1 MRDMR
6 NPENVLNSL
15 SKHSGNLNY
24 KFERLYRVLFN
35 EEMFYV
41 AYQNIYSKTGNMTAG
56 ADGKTIDG
64 MSIDRVEQ
72 LIGSL
77 KNETYQPNP
86 SKRTYIPKKNGKKR
100 PLGIPSFD
108 DKLVQ
113 EVVRMILEAIYEG
126 SFEHTSHGFRPKRSC
141 HTALID
147 IQKTFTAVK
156 WFIEGDIK
164 GFFDNINH
172 DVLINILRER
182 IADERF
188 LRLIR
193 KFLNAGY
200 VEDWV
205 FHRTYSGTPQGGIIS
220 PILANIYLD
229 KFDKYIKEYAA
240 KFRKGDRRSINP
252 EYWRLNNKKNWLKK
266 KLQKTSDEQMRKNY
280 LYEIAQ
286 LSKQMLSTPHK
297 DAMDADF
304 RRMQYVRYADDFL
317 ISVIGSKSECETIK
331 ADITQFMRE
340 QLKLELSDEKTLI
353 THAQDKAKFLGYEIF
368 IRKSD
373 AVKRNR
379 DGVLKRDF
387 NGAVVLTL
395 NSAVI
400 QKKLTEYNALEVRNI
415 DGKDIWWSK
424 PRRYMTP
431 MKPEDILAQYNAEI
445 RGLYNYYSLAANVSK
460 ECASFA
466 FIMKMSMFKTLGWK
480 LNTSA
485 RKVRQKYQKDKDFV
499 IPYNDAKGKQKYRVF
514 YNEGFKKRNAQF
526 DVDYD
531 KLPQTM
537 YVPYPSLVER
547 LKDGR
552 CELCGKDGKVVM
564 HHVRTLTKLKGNN
577 EWEKL
582 MLQRHRKTLVVC
594 EDCNSMIQNYGKE

>member
-1 MRDMR
+1 MEKSER
-6 NPENVLNSL
+6 VLKAL
-15 SKHSGNLNY
+15 SDHSQSSDY
-24 KFERLYRVLFN
+24 KYERLYRYLFS
-35 EEMFYV
+35 EEMFAV
-41 AYQNIYSKTGNMTAG
+41 AYQRIYAKQGNMTPG
-56 ADGKTIDG
+56 TDGKTIDE
-64 MSIDRVEQ
+64 MSLERIER
-72 LIGSL
+72 LIVSL
-77 KNETYQPNP
+77 KDESYQPHP
-86 SKRTYIPKKNGKKR
+86 ARRVYIPKKNGKKR
-100 PLGIPSFD
+100 PLGIPSFE

-113 EVVRMILEAIYEG
+113 EVVRLLLEAIYEG
-126 SFEHTSHGFRPKRSC
+126 HFEGTSHGFRPHRSC
-141 HTALID
+141 HTALGM
-147 IQKTFTAVK
+147 IQKSFVGAK

-164 GFFDNINH
+164 GFFDNIDHN
-172 DVLINILRER
+172 VLISILRER
-182 IADERF
+182 ISDERF

-193 KFLNAGY
+193 KFFNAGY
-200 VEDWV
+200 VEDWKYNK
-205 FHRTYSGTPQGGIIS
+205 TYSGTPQGGIIS

-252 EYWRLNNKKNWLKK
+252 EYWRLNNKKNRLKQ

-304 RRMQYVRYADDFL
+304 RRLQYVRYADDFL

>member
-1 MRDMR
+1 MEKSER
-6 NPENVLNSL
+6 VLKAL
-15 SKHSGNLNY
+15 SDHSQSSDY
-24 KFERLYRVLFN
+24 KYERLYRYLFS
-35 EEMFYV
+35 EEMFAV
-41 AYQNIYSKTGNMTAG
+41 AYQRIYAKQGNMTPG
-56 ADGKTIDG
+56 TDGKTIDE
-64 MSIDRVEQ
+64 MSLERIER
-72 LIGSL
+72 LIVSL
-77 KNETYQPNP
+77 KDESYQPHP
-86 SKRTYIPKKNGKKR
+86 ARRVYIPKKNGKKR
-100 PLGIPSFD
+100 PLGIPSFE

-113 EVVRMILEAIYEG
+113 EVVRLLLEAIYEG
-126 SFEHTSHGFRPKRSC
+126 HFEGTSHGFRPHRSC
-141 HTALID
+141 HTALGM
-147 IQKTFTAVK
+147 IQKSFAGAK

-164 GFFDNINH
+164 GFFDNIDHN
-172 DVLINILRER
+172 VLISILRER
-182 IADERF
+182 ISDERF

-193 KFLNAGY
+193 KFFNAGY
-200 VEDWV
+200 VEDWKYNK
-205 FHRTYSGTPQGGIIS
+205 TYSGTPQGGIIS

-252 EYWRLNNKKNWLKK
+252 EYWRLNNKKNRLKQ
-266 KLQKTSDEQMRKNY
+266 KLQKTSDEQMRKSY

-304 RRMQYVRYADDFL
+304 RRLQYVRYADDFL

-577 EWEKL
+577 EWEKQ

>member
-1 MRDMR
+1 MEKSER
-6 NPENVLNSL
+6 VLKAL
-15 SKHSGNLNY
+15 SDHSQSSDY
-24 KFERLYRVLFN
+24 KYERLYRYLFS
-35 EEMFYV
+35 EEMFAV
-41 AYQNIYSKTGNMTAG
+41 AYQRIYAKQGNMTPG
-56 ADGKTIDG
+56 TDGKTIDE
-64 MSIDRVEQ
+64 MSLERIER
-72 LIGSL
+72 LIVSL
-77 KNETYQPNP
+77 KDESYQPHP
-86 SKRTYIPKKNGKKR
+86 ARRVYIPKKNGKKR
-100 PLGIPSFD
+100 PLGIPSFE

-113 EVVRMILEAIYEG
+113 EVVRLLLEAIYEG
-126 SFEHTSHGFRPKRSC
+126 HFEGTSHGFRPHRSC
-141 HTALID
+141 HTALGM
-147 IQKTFTAVK
+147 IQKSFAGAK

-164 GFFDNINH
+164 GFFDNIDHN
-172 DVLINILRER
+172 VLISILRER
-182 IADERF
+182 ISDERF

-200 VEDWV
+200 VEDWKYNK
-205 FHRTYSGTPQGGIIS
+205 TYSGTPQGGIIS
-220 PILANIYLD
+220 PMLANIYLD

-252 EYWRLNNKKNWLKK
+252 EYWRLNNKKNRLKQ
-266 KLQKTSDEQMRKNY
+266 KLQKTSDEQMRKSY

-304 RRMQYVRYADDFL
+304 RRLQYVRYADDFL

-373 AVKRNR
+373 AVKRNK

-552 CELCGKDGKVVM
+552 CELCGKEGKVVM

-582 MLQRHRKTLVVC
+582 MLKRHRKTLVVC

>member
-1 MRDMR
+1 MEKSER
-6 NPENVLNSL
+6 VLKAL
-15 SKHSGNLNY
+15 SDHSQSSDY
-24 KFERLYRVLFN
+24 KYERLYRYLFS
-35 EEMFYV
+35 EELFAV
-41 AYQNIYSKTGNMTAG
+41 AYQRIYAKQGNMTPG
-56 ADGKTIDG
+56 TDGKTIDE
-64 MSIDRVEQ
+64 MSLERIER
-72 LIGSL
+72 LIVSL
-77 KNETYQPNP
+77 KDESYQPHP
-86 SKRTYIPKKNGKKR
+86 ARRVYIPKKNGKKR
-100 PLGIPSFD
+100 PLGIPSFE

-113 EVVRMILEAIYEG
+113 EVVRLLLEAIYEG
-126 SFEHTSHGFRPKRSC
+126 HFEGTSHGFRPHRSC
-141 HTALID
+141 HTALGM
-147 IQKTFTAVK
+147 IQKSFAGAK

-164 GFFDNINH
+164 GFFDNIDHN
-172 DVLINILRER
+172 VLISILRER
-182 IADERF
+182 ISDERF

-200 VEDWV
+200 VEDWKYNK
-205 FHRTYSGTPQGGIIS
+205 TYSGTPQGGIIS

-266 KLQKTSDEQMRKNY
+266 KLQKTSDEQMRRSY

-373 AVKRNR
+373 AVKRNK

-466 FIMKMSMFKTLGWK
+466 FIMKMSMLKTLGWK

-552 CELCGKDGKVVM
+552 CELCGKEGKVVM

-582 MLQRHRKTLVVC
+582 MLKRHRKTLVVC

>member
-1 MRDMR
+1 MEKSER
-6 NPENVLNSL
+6 VLKAL
-15 SKHSGNLNY
+15 SDHSQSSDY
-24 KFERLYRVLFN
+24 KYERLYRYLFS
-35 EEMFYV
+35 EEMFAV
-41 AYQNIYSKTGNMTAG
+41 AYQRIYAKQGNMTPG
-56 ADGKTIDG
+56 TDGKTIDE
-64 MSIDRVEQ
+64 MSLERIER
-72 LIGSL
+72 LIVSL
-77 KNETYQPNP
+77 KDESYQPHP
-86 SKRTYIPKKNGKKR
+86 ARRVYIPKKNGKKR
-100 PLGIPSFD
+100 PLGIPSFE

-113 EVVRMILEAIYEG
+113 EVVRLLLEAIYEG
-126 SFEHTSHGFRPKRSC
+126 HFEGTSHGFRPHRSC
-141 HTALID
+141 HTALGM
-147 IQKTFTAVK
+147 IQKSFAGAK

-164 GFFDNINH
+164 GFFDNIDHN
-172 DVLINILRER
+172 VLISILRER
-182 IADERF
+182 ISDERF

-200 VEDWV
+200 VEDWKYNK
-205 FHRTYSGTPQGGIIS
+205 TYSGTPQGGIIS
-220 PILANIYLD
+220 PMLANIYLD

-266 KLQKTSDEQMRKNY
+266 KLQKTSDEQIRKSY

-373 AVKRNR
+373 AVKRNK

-431 MKPEDILAQYNAEI
+431 MKPEDILAQYNAET

-537 YVPYPSLVER
+537 YVPYPSRVER

-552 CELCGKDGKVVM
+552 CELCGKEGKVVM

-582 MLQRHRKTLVVC
+582 MLKRHRKTLVVC

>member
-1 MRDMR
+1 MEKSER
-6 NPENVLNSL
+6 VLKAL
-15 SKHSGNLNY
+15 SDHSQSSDY
-24 KFERLYRVLFN
+24 KYERLYRYLFS
-35 EEMFYV
+35 EEMFAV
-41 AYQNIYSKTGNMTAG
+41 AYQRIYAKQGNRTPG
-56 ADGKTIDG
+56 TDGKTIDE
-64 MSIDRVEQ
+64 MSLERIER
-72 LIGSL
+72 LIVSL
-77 KNETYQPNP
+77 KDESYQPHP
-86 SKRTYIPKKNGKKR
+86 ARRVYIPKKNGKKR
-100 PLGIPSFD
+100 PLGIPSFE

-113 EVVRMILEAIYEG
+113 EVVRLLLEAIYEG
-126 SFEHTSHGFRPKRSC
+126 HFEGTSHGFRPHRSC
-141 HTALID
+141 HTALGM
-147 IQKTFTAVK
+147 IQKSFAGAK

-164 GFFDNINH
+164 GFFDNIDHN
-172 DVLINILRER
+172 VLISILRER
-182 IADERF
+182 ISDERF

-200 VEDWV
+200 VEDWKYNK
-205 FHRTYSGTPQGGIIS
+205 TYSGTPQGGIIS
-220 PILANIYLD
+220 PMLANIYLD

-266 KLQKTSDEQMRKNY
+266 KLQKTSDEQIRKSY

-373 AVKRNR
+373 AVKRNK

-431 MKPEDILAQYNAEI
+431 MKPEDILAQYNAET

-552 CELCGKDGKVVM
+552 CELCGKEGKVVM

-582 MLQRHRKTLVVC
+582 MLKRHRKTLVVC

>member
-1 MRDMR
+1 MEKSER
-6 NPENVLNSL
+6 VLKAL
-15 SKHSGNLNY
+15 SDHSQSSDY
-24 KFERLYRVLFN
+24 KYERLYRYLFS
-35 EEMFYV
+35 EEMFAV
-41 AYQNIYSKTGNMTAG
+41 AYQRIYAKQGNMTPG
-56 ADGKTIDG
+56 TDGKTIDE
-64 MSIDRVEQ
+64 MSLERIER
-72 LIGSL
+72 LIVSL
-77 KNETYQPNP
+77 KDESYQPHP
-86 SKRTYIPKKNGKKR
+86 ARRVYIPKKNGKKR
-100 PLGIPSFD
+100 PLGIPSFE

-113 EVVRMILEAIYEG
+113 EVVRLLLEAIYEG
-126 SFEHTSHGFRPKRSC
+126 HFEGTSHGFRPHRSC
-141 HTALID
+141 HTALGM
-147 IQKTFTAVK
+147 IQKSFAGAK

-164 GFFDNINH
+164 GFFDNIDHN
-172 DVLINILRER
+172 VLISILRER
-182 IADERF
+182 ISDERF

-200 VEDWV
+200 VEDWKYNK
-205 FHRTYSGTPQGGIIS
+205 TYSGTPQGGIIS
-220 PILANIYLD
+220 PMLANIYLD

-266 KLQKTSDEQMRKNY
+266 KLQKTSDEQIRKSY

-373 AVKRNR
+373 AVKRNK

-415 DGKDIWWSK
+415 DGKDIWRSK

-431 MKPEDILAQYNAEI
+431 MKPEDILAQYNAET

-552 CELCGKDGKVVM
+552 CELCGKEGKVVM

-582 MLQRHRKTLVVC
+582 MLKRHRKTLVVC

>member
-1 MRDMR
+1 MEKSER
-6 NPENVLNSL
+6 VLKAL
-15 SKHSGNLNY
+15 SDHSQSSDY
-24 KFERLYRVLFN
+24 KYERLYRYLFS
-35 EEMFYV
+35 EEMFAV
-41 AYQNIYSKTGNMTAG
+41 AYQRIYAKQGNMTPG
-56 ADGKTIDG
+56 TDGKTIDE
-64 MSIDRVEQ
+64 MSLERIER
-72 LIGSL
+72 LIVSL
-77 KNETYQPNP
+77 KDESYQPHP
-86 SKRTYIPKKNGKKR
+86 ARRVYIPKKNGKKR
-100 PLGIPSFD
+100 PLGIPSFE

-113 EVVRMILEAIYEG
+113 EVVRLLLEAIYEG
-126 SFEHTSHGFRPKRSC
+126 HFEGTSHGFRPHRSC
-141 HTALID
+141 HTALGM
-147 IQKTFTAVK
+147 IQKSFAGAK

-164 GFFDNINH
+164 GFFDNIDHN
-172 DVLINILRER
+172 VLINILRER
-182 IADERF
+182 ISDERF

-200 VEDWV
+200 VEDWKYNK
-205 FHRTYSGTPQGGIIS
+205 TYSGTPQGGIIS

-252 EYWRLNNKKNWLKK
+252 EYWRLNNKKNWLKQ
-266 KLQKTSDEQMRKNY
+266 KLQKTSDEQMRKSY

-304 RRMQYVRYADDFL
+304 RRLQYVRYADDFL
-317 ISVIGSKSECETIK
+317 ISVIGSKPECETIK

-373 AVKRNR
+373 AVKRNK

-395 NSAVI
+395 NSTVI

-431 MKPEDILAQYNAEI
+431 MKPEDILSQYNAEI

-514 YNEGFKKRNAQF
+514 YNESFKKRNAQF

-552 CELCGKDGKVVM
+552 CELCGKEGKVVM

-582 MLQRHRKTLVVC
+582 MLKRHRKTLVVC

>member
-1 MRDMR
+1 MEKSER
-6 NPENVLNSL
+6 VLKAL
-15 SKHSGNLNY
+15 SDHSQSSDY
-24 KFERLYRVLFN
+24 KYERLYRYLFS
-35 EEMFYV
+35 EEMFAV
-41 AYQNIYSKTGNMTAG
+41 AYQRIYAKQGNMTPG
-56 ADGKTIDG
+56 TDGKTIDE
-64 MSIDRVEQ
+64 MSLERIER
-72 LIGSL
+72 LIVSL
-77 KNETYQPNP
+77 KDESYQPHP
-86 SKRTYIPKKNGKKR
+86 ARRVYIPKKNGKKR
-100 PLGIPSFD
+100 PLGIPSFE

-113 EVVRMILEAIYEG
+113 EVVRLLLEAIYEG
-126 SFEHTSHGFRPKRSC
+126 HFEGTSHGFRPHRSC
-141 HTALID
+141 HTALGM
-147 IQKTFTAVK
+147 IQKSFAGAK

-164 GFFDNINH
+164 GFFDNIDHN
-172 DVLINILRER
+172 VLISILRER
-182 IADERF
+182 ISDERF

-200 VEDWV
+200 VEDWKYNK
-205 FHRTYSGTPQGGIIS
+205 TYSGTPQGGIVS

-252 EYWRLNNKKNWLKK
+252 EYWRLNNKKNRLKQ
-266 KLQKTSDEQMRKNY
+266 KLQKTSDEQMRKSY

-373 AVKRNR
+373 AVKRNK

-431 MKPEDILAQYNAEI
+431 MKPEDILAQYNAET

-552 CELCGKDGKVVM
+552 CELCGKEGKVVM

-582 MLQRHRKTLVVC
+582 MLKRQRKTLVVC
-594 EDCNSMIQNYGKE
+594 EDCNLMIQNYGKE

>member
-1 MRDMR
+1 MEKSER
-6 NPENVLNSL
+6 VLKAL
-15 SKHSGNLNY
+15 SDHSQSSDY
-24 KFERLYRVLFN
+24 KYERLYRYLFS
-35 EEMFYV
+35 EEMFAV
-41 AYQNIYSKTGNMTAG
+41 AYQRIYAKQGNMTPG
-56 ADGKTIDG
+56 TDGKTIDE
-64 MSIDRVEQ
+64 MSLERIER
-72 LIGSL
+72 LIVSL
-77 KNETYQPNP
+77 KDESYQPHP
-86 SKRTYIPKKNGKKR
+86 ARRVYIPKKNGKKR
-100 PLGIPSFD
+100 PLGIPSFE
-108 DKLVQ
+108 DKLMQ
-113 EVVRMILEAIYEG
+113 EVVRLLLEAIYEG
-126 SFEHTSHGFRPKRSC
+126 HFEGTSHGFRPHRSC
-141 HTALID
+141 HTALGM
-147 IQKTFTAVK
+147 IQKSFAGAK

-164 GFFDNINH
+164 GFFDNIDHN
-172 DVLINILRER
+172 VLISILRER
-182 IADERF
+182 ISDERF

-200 VEDWV
+200 VEDWKYNK
-205 FHRTYSGTPQGGIIS
+205 TYSGTPQGGIIS

-252 EYWRLNNKKNWLKK
+252 EYWRLNNKKNRLKQ
-266 KLQKTSDEQMRKNY
+266 KLQKTSDEQMRKSY

-304 RRMQYVRYADDFL
+304 RRLQYVRYADDFL

-582 MLQRHRKTLVVC
+582 MLKRHRKTLVVC

>member
-1 MRDMR
+1 MEKSER
-6 NPENVLNSL
+6 VLKAL
-15 SKHSGNLNY
+15 SDHSQSSDY
-24 KFERLYRVLFN
+24 KYERLYRYLFS
-35 EEMFYV
+35 EEMFAV
-41 AYQNIYSKTGNMTAG
+41 AYQRIYAKQGNMTPG
-56 ADGKTIDG
+56 TDGKTIDE
-64 MSIDRVEQ
+64 MSLERIER
-72 LIGSL
+72 LIVSL
-77 KNETYQPNP
+77 KDESYQPHP
-86 SKRTYIPKKNGKKR
+86 ARRVYIPKKNGKKR
-100 PLGIPSFD
+100 PLGIPSFE

-113 EVVRMILEAIYEG
+113 EVVRLLLEAIYEG
-126 SFEHTSHGFRPKRSC
+126 HFEGTSHGFRPHRSC
-141 HTALID
+141 HTALGM
-147 IQKTFTAVK
+147 IQKSFAGAK

-164 GFFDNINH
+164 GFFDNIDHN
-172 DVLINILRER
+172 VLISILRER
-182 IADERF
+182 ISDERF

-193 KFLNAGY
+193 KFFNAGY
-200 VEDWV
+200 VEDWKYNK
-205 FHRTYSGTPQGGIIS
+205 TYSGTPQGGIIS

-252 EYWRLNNKKNWLKK
+252 EYWRLNNKKNRLKQ

-304 RRMQYVRYADDFL
+304 RRLQYVRYADDFL

-415 DGKDIWWSK
+415 DGKDIWWLK

-564 HHVRTLTKLKGNN
+564 HHVRTLTKLKDNN

>member
-1 MRDMR
+1 MEKSER
-6 NPENVLNSL
+6 VLKAL
-15 SKHSGNLNY
+15 SDHSQSSDY
-24 KFERLYRVLFN
+24 KYERLYRYLFS
-35 EEMFYV
+35 EEMFAV
-41 AYQNIYSKTGNMTAG
+41 AYQRIYAKQGNMTPG
-56 ADGKTIDG
+56 TDGKTIDE
-64 MSIDRVEQ
+64 MSLERIER
-72 LIGSL
+72 LIVSL
-77 KNETYQPNP
+77 KDESYQPHP
-86 SKRTYIPKKNGKKR
+86 ARRVYIPKKNGKKR
-100 PLGIPSFD
+100 PLGIPSFE

-113 EVVRMILEAIYEG
+113 EVVRLLLEAIYEG
-126 SFEHTSHGFRPKRSC
+126 HFEGTSHGFRPHRSC
-141 HTALID
+141 HTALGMT
-147 IQKTFTAVK
+147 QKSFAGAK

-164 GFFDNINH
+164 GFFDNIDHN
-172 DVLINILRER
+172 VLISILRER
-182 IADERF
+182 ISDERF

-200 VEDWV
+200 VEDWKYNK
-205 FHRTYSGTPQGGIIS
+205 TYSGTPQGGIIS
-220 PILANIYLD
+220 PMLANIYLD

-266 KLQKTSDEQMRKNY
+266 KLQKTSVEQIRKSY

-373 AVKRNR
+373 AVKRNK

-431 MKPEDILAQYNAEI
+431 MKPEDILAQYNAET

-552 CELCGKDGKVVM
+552 CELCGKEGKVVM

-582 MLQRHRKTLVVC
+582 MLKRHRKTLVVC

>member
-1 MRDMR
+1 MEKSER
-6 NPENVLNSL
+6 VLKAL
-15 SKHSGNLNY
+15 SDHSQSSDY
-24 KFERLYRVLFN
+24 KYERLYRYLFS
-35 EEMFYV
+35 EEMFAV
-41 AYQNIYSKTGNMTAG
+41 AYQRIYAKQGNMTPG
-56 ADGKTIDG
+56 TDGKTIDE
-64 MSIDRVEQ
+64 MSLERIER
-72 LIGSL
+72 LIVSL
-77 KNETYQPNP
+77 KDESYQPHP
-86 SKRTYIPKKNGKKR
+86 ARRVYIPKKNGKKR
-100 PLGIPSFD
+100 PLGIPSFE

-113 EVVRMILEAIYEG
+113 EVVRLLLEAIYEG
-126 SFEHTSHGFRPKRSC
+126 HFEGTSHGFRPHRSC
-141 HTALID
+141 HTALGM
-147 IQKTFTAVK
+147 IQKSFAGAK

-164 GFFDNINH
+164 GFFDNIDHNI
-172 DVLINILRER
+172 LISILRER
-182 IADERF
+182 ISDERF

-200 VEDWV
+200 VEDWKYNK
-205 FHRTYSGTPQGGIIS
+205 TYSGTPQGGIIS
-220 PILANIYLD
+220 PMLANIYLD

-266 KLQKTSDEQMRKNY
+266 KLQKTSDEQIRKSY

-373 AVKRNR
+373 AVKRNK

-431 MKPEDILAQYNAEI
+431 MKPEDILAQYNAET

-552 CELCGKDGKVVM
+552 CELCGKEGKVVM

-582 MLQRHRKTLVVC
+582 MLKRHRKTLVVC

>member
-1 MRDMR
+1 MEKSER
-6 NPENVLNSL
+6 VLKAL
-15 SKHSGNLNY
+15 SDHSQSSDY
-24 KFERLYRVLFN
+24 KYERLYRYLFS
-35 EEMFYV
+35 EEMFAV
-41 AYQNIYSKTGNMTAG
+41 AYQRIYAKQGNMTPG
-56 ADGKTIDG
+56 TDGKTIDE
-64 MSIDRVEQ
+64 MSLERIER
-72 LIGSL
+72 LIVSL
-77 KNETYQPNP
+77 KDESYQPHP
-86 SKRTYIPKKNGKKR
+86 ARRVYIPKKNGKKR
-100 PLGIPSFD
+100 PLGIPSFE

-113 EVVRMILEAIYEG
+113 EVVRLLLEAIYEG
-126 SFEHTSHGFRPKRSC
+126 HFEGTSHGFRPHRSC
-141 HTALID
+141 HTALGM
-147 IQKTFTAVK
+147 IQKSFAGAK

-164 GFFDNINH
+164 GFFDNIDHN
-172 DVLINILRER
+172 VLISILRER
-182 IADERF
+182 ISDERF

-193 KFLNAGY
+193 KFFNAGY
-200 VEDWV
+200 VEDWKYNK
-205 FHRTYSGTPQGGIIS
+205 TYSGTPQGGIIS

-252 EYWRLNNKKNWLKK
+252 EYWRLNNKKNRLKQ
-266 KLQKTSDEQMRKNY
+266 KLQKTSNEQMRKSY

-304 RRMQYVRYADDFL
+304 RRLQYVRYADDFL

-424 PRRYMTP
+424 LRRYMTP

-564 HHVRTLTKLKGNN
+564 HHVRTLAKLKGNN

-582 MLQRHRKTLVVC
+582 MLQRHRKTIVVC

>member
-1 MRDMR
+1 MKKSER
-6 NPENVLNSL
+6 VLKAL
-15 SKHSGNLNY
+15 SDHSQSSDY
-24 KFERLYRVLFN
+24 KYERLYRYLFS
-35 EEMFYV
+35 EEMFAV
-41 AYQNIYSKTGNMTAG
+41 AYQRIYAKQGNMTPG
-56 ADGKTIDG
+56 TDGKTIDE
-64 MSIDRVEQ
+64 MSLERIEK
-72 LIGSL
+72 LILSL
-77 KNETYQPNP
+77 KDESYQPHP
-86 SKRTYIPKKNGKKR
+86 ARRVYIPKKNGKKR
-100 PLGIPSFD
+100 PLGIPSFE

-113 EVVRMILEAIYEG
+113 EVVRLLLEAIYEG
-126 SFEHTSHGFRPKRSC
+126 HFEGTSHGFRPHRSC
-141 HTALID
+141 HTALGM
-147 IQKTFTAVK
+147 IQKSFAGAK

-164 GFFDNINH
+164 GFFDNIDHN
-172 DVLINILRER
+172 VLISILRER
-182 IADERF
+182 ISDERF

-200 VEDWV
+200 VEDWKYNK
-205 FHRTYSGTPQGGIIS
+205 TYSGTPQGGIIS

-240 KFRKGDRRSINP
+240 KFRKGDRRSVNP
-252 EYWRLNNKKNWLKK
+252 EYWRLNNKKNRLKQ
-266 KLQKTSDEQMRKNY
+266 KLQKTSDEQMRKSY

-304 RRMQYVRYADDFL
+304 RRLQYVRYADDFL

-331 ADITQFMRE
+331 ADITQFMRD

-373 AVKRNR
+373 AVKRNK

-387 NGAVVLTL
+387 NGAVVLSL

-400 QKKLTEYNALEVRNI
+400 QKKLTEYNAMEVRNI

-424 PRRYMTP
+424 PRRFMTP
-431 MKPEDILAQYNAEI
+431 MKPEDILAQYNTEI
-445 RGLYNYYSLAANVSK
+445 RGLYNYYSLAMNVSK

-552 CELCGKDGKVVM
+552 CELCGKEGKVVM
-564 HHVRTLTKLKGNN
+564 HHVRNLTKLKGCN

-582 MLQRHRKTLVVC
+582 MLKRHRKTLVVC

>member
-1 MRDMR
+1 MEKSER
-6 NPENVLNSL
+6 VLKAL
-15 SKHSGNLNY
+15 SDHSQSSDY
-24 KFERLYRVLFN
+24 KYERLYRYLFS
-35 EEMFYV
+35 EEMFAV
-41 AYQNIYSKTGNMTAG
+41 AYQRIYAKQGNMTPG
-56 ADGKTIDG
+56 TDGKTIDE
-64 MSIDRVEQ
+64 MSLERIER
-72 LIGSL
+72 LIVSL
-77 KNETYQPNP
+77 KDESYQPHP
-86 SKRTYIPKKNGKKR
+86 ARRVYIPKKNGKKR
-100 PLGIPSFD
+100 PLGIPSFE

-113 EVVRMILEAIYEG
+113 EVVRLLLEAIYEG
-126 SFEHTSHGFRPKRSC
+126 HFEGTSHGFRPHRSC
-141 HTALID
+141 HTALGM
-147 IQKTFTAVK
+147 IQKSFAGAK

-164 GFFDNINH
+164 GFFDNIDHN
-172 DVLINILRER
+172 VLISILRER
-182 IADERF
+182 ISDERF

-200 VEDWV
+200 VEDWKYNK
-205 FHRTYSGTPQGGIIS
+205 TYSGTPQGGIIS
-220 PILANIYLD
+220 PMLANIYLD

-266 KLQKTSDEQMRKNY
+266 KLQKTSDEQIRKSY

-297 DAMDADF
+297 DTMDADF

-373 AVKRNR
+373 AVKRNK

-431 MKPEDILAQYNAEI
+431 MKPEDILAQYNAET

-552 CELCGKDGKVVM
+552 CELCGKEGKVVM

-582 MLQRHRKTLVVC
+582 MLKRHRKTLVVC

>member
-1 MRDMR
+1 MEKSER
-6 NPENVLNSL
+6 VLKAL
-15 SKHSGNLNY
+15 SDHSQSSDY
-24 KFERLYRVLFN
+24 KYERLYRYLFS
-35 EEMFYV
+35 EEMFAV
-41 AYQNIYSKTGNMTAG
+41 AYQRIYAKQGNMTPG
-56 ADGKTIDG
+56 TDGKTIDE
-64 MSIDRVEQ
+64 MSLERIER
-72 LIGSL
+72 LIVSL
-77 KNETYQPNP
+77 KDESYQPHP
-86 SKRTYIPKKNGKKR
+86 ARRVYIPKKNGKKR
-100 PLGIPSFD
+100 PLGIPSFE

-113 EVVRMILEAIYEG
+113 EVVRLLLEAIYEG
-126 SFEHTSHGFRPKRSC
+126 HFEGTSHGFRPHRSC
-141 HTALID
+141 HTALGM
-147 IQKTFTAVK
+147 IQKSFAGAK

-164 GFFDNINH
+164 GFFDNIDHN
-172 DVLINILRER
+172 VLISILRER
-182 IADERF
+182 ISDERF

-200 VEDWV
+200 VEDWKYNK
-205 FHRTYSGTPQGGIIS
+205 TYSGTPQGGIIS
-220 PILANIYLD
+220 PMLANIYLD

-304 RRMQYVRYADDFL
+304 RRLQYVRYADDFL

-373 AVKRNR
+373 AVKRNK

-531 KLPQTM
+531 NLPQTM

-552 CELCGKDGKVVM
+552 CELCGKEGKVVM

-582 MLQRHRKTLVVC
+582 MLKRHRKTLVVC

>member
-1 MRDMR
+1 MEKSER
-6 NPENVLNSL
+6 VLKAL
-15 SKHSGNLNY
+15 SDHSQSSDY
-24 KFERLYRVLFN
+24 KYERLYRYLFS
-35 EEMFYV
+35 EELFAV
-41 AYQNIYSKTGNMTAG
+41 AYQRIYAKQGNMTPG
-56 ADGKTIDG
+56 TDGKAIDE
-64 MSIDRVEQ
+64 MSLERIER
-72 LIGSL
+72 LIVSL
-77 KNETYQPNP
+77 KDESYQPHP
-86 SKRTYIPKKNGKKR
+86 ARRVYIPKKNGKKR
-100 PLGIPSFD
+100 PLGIPSFE

-113 EVVRMILEAIYEG
+113 EVVRLLLEAIYEG
-126 SFEHTSHGFRPKRSC
+126 HFEGTSHGFRPHRSC
-141 HTALID
+141 HTALGM
-147 IQKTFTAVK
+147 IQKSFAGAK

-164 GFFDNINH
+164 GFFDNIDHN
-172 DVLINILRER
+172 VLISILRER
-182 IADERF
+182 ISDERF

-200 VEDWV
+200 VEDWKYNK
-205 FHRTYSGTPQGGIIS
+205 TYSGTPQGGIIS

-266 KLQKTSDEQMRKNY
+266 KLQKTSDEQMRRSY

-286 LSKQMLSTPHK
+286 LSKLMLSTPHK

-373 AVKRNR
+373 AVKRNK

-400 QKKLTEYNALEVRNI
+400 QKKLTEYNALEIRNI

-466 FIMKMSMFKTLGWK
+466 FIMKMSMLKTLGWK

-552 CELCGKDGKVVM
+552 CELCGKEGKVVM

-582 MLQRHRKTLVVC
+582 MLKRHRKTLVVC

>member
-1 MRDMR
+1 MEKSER
-6 NPENVLNSL
+6 VLKAL
-15 SKHSGNLNY
+15 SDHSQSSDY
-24 KFERLYRVLFN
+24 KYERLYRYLFS
-35 EEMFYV
+35 EEMFAV
-41 AYQNIYSKTGNMTAG
+41 AYQRIYAKQGNMTPG
-56 ADGKTIDG
+56 TDGKTIDE
-64 MSIDRVEQ
+64 MSLERIER
-72 LIGSL
+72 LIVSL
-77 KNETYQPNP
+77 KDESYQPHP
-86 SKRTYIPKKNGKKR
+86 ARRVYIPKKNGKKR
-100 PLGIPSFD
+100 PLGIPSFE

-113 EVVRMILEAIYEG
+113 EVVRLLLEAIYEG
-126 SFEHTSHGFRPKRSC
+126 HFEGTSHGFRPHRSC
-141 HTALID
+141 HTALGM
-147 IQKTFTAVK
+147 IQKSFAGAK

-164 GFFDNINH
+164 GFFDNIDHN
-172 DVLINILRER
+172 VLISILRER
-182 IADERF
+182 ISDERF

-200 VEDWV
+200 VEDWKYNK
-205 FHRTYSGTPQGGIIS
+205 TYSGTPQGGIIS

-252 EYWRLNNKKNWLKK
+252 EYWRLNNKKNRLKQ
-266 KLQKTSDEQMRKNY
+266 KLQKTSDEQMRESY

-304 RRMQYVRYADDFL
+304 RRLQYVRYADDFL

>member
-1 MRDMR
+1 MEKSER
-6 NPENVLNSL
+6 VLKAL
-15 SKHSGNLNY
+15 SDHSQSSDY
-24 KFERLYRVLFN
+24 KYERLYRYLFS
-35 EEMFYV
+35 EEMFAV
-41 AYQNIYSKTGNMTAG
+41 AYQRIYAKQGNMTPG
-56 ADGKTIDG
+56 TDGKTIDE
-64 MSIDRVEQ
+64 MSLERIER
-72 LIGSL
+72 LIVSL
-77 KNETYQPNP
+77 KDESYQPHP
-86 SKRTYIPKKNGKKR
+86 ARRVYIPKKNGKKR
-100 PLGIPSFD
+100 PLGIPSFE

-113 EVVRMILEAIYEG
+113 EVVRLLLEAIYEG
-126 SFEHTSHGFRPKRSC
+126 HFEGTSHGFRPHRSC
-141 HTALID
+141 HTALGM
-147 IQKTFTAVK
+147 IQKSFAGAK

-164 GFFDNINH
+164 GFFDNIDHN
-172 DVLINILRER
+172 VLISILREL
-182 IADERF
+182 ISDERF

-200 VEDWV
+200 VEDWKYNK
-205 FHRTYSGTPQGGIIS
+205 TYSGTPQGGIVS

-252 EYWRLNNKKNWLKK
+252 DYWRLNNKKNRLKQ
-266 KLQKTSDEQMRKNY
+266 KLQKTSDEQMRKSY

-286 LSKQMLSTPHK
+286 LSKQMLSIPHK

-304 RRMQYVRYADDFL
+304 RRLQYVRYADDFL

-373 AVKRNR
+373 AVKRNK

-445 RGLYNYYSLAANVSK
+445 RGLYNYYSLATNVSK

-552 CELCGKDGKVVM
+552 CELCGKEGKVVM
-564 HHVRTLTKLKGNN
+564 HHVRNLTKLKGCN

-582 MLQRHRKTLVVC
+582 MLKRHRKTLVVC

>member
-1 MRDMR
+1 MEKSER
-6 NPENVLNSL
+6 VLKAL
-15 SKHSGNLNY
+15 SDHSQSSDY
-24 KFERLYRVLFN
+24 KYERLYRYLFS
-35 EEMFYV
+35 EEMFAV
-41 AYQNIYSKTGNMTAG
+41 AYQRIYAKQGNMTPG
-56 ADGKTIDG
+56 TDGKTIDE
-64 MSIDRVEQ
+64 MSLERIER
-72 LIGSL
+72 LIVSL
-77 KNETYQPNP
+77 KDESYQPHP
-86 SKRTYIPKKNGKKR
+86 ARRVYIPKKNGKKR
-100 PLGIPSFD
+100 PLGIPSFE

-113 EVVRMILEAIYEG
+113 EVVRLLLEAIYEG
-126 SFEHTSHGFRPKRSC
+126 HFEGTSHGFRPHRSC
-141 HTALID
+141 HTALGM
-147 IQKTFTAVK
+147 IQKSFAGAK

-164 GFFDNINH
+164 GFFDNIDHN
-172 DVLINILRER
+172 VLISILRER
-182 IADERF
+182 ISDERF

-200 VEDWV
+200 VEDWKYNK
-205 FHRTYSGTPQGGIIS
+205 TYSGTPQGGIIS

-252 EYWRLNNKKNWLKK
+252 EYWRLNNKKNRLKQ
-266 KLQKTSDEQMRKNY
+266 KLQKTSDEQIRKSY

-373 AVKRNR
+373 AVKRNK

>member
-1 MRDMR
+1 MEKSER
-6 NPENVLNSL
+6 VLKAL
-15 SKHSGNLNY
+15 SDHSQSSDY
-24 KFERLYRVLFN
+24 KYERLYRYLFS
-35 EEMFYV
+35 EEMFAV
-41 AYQNIYSKTGNMTAG
+41 AYQRIYAKQGNMTPG
-56 ADGKTIDG
+56 TDGKTIDG
-64 MSIDRVEQ
+64 MSLGRIER
-72 LIGSL
+72 LIVSL
-77 KNETYQPNP
+77 KDESYQPHP
-86 SKRTYIPKKNGKKR
+86 ARRVYIPKKNGKKR
-100 PLGIPSFD
+100 PLGIPSFE

-113 EVVRMILEAIYEG
+113 EVVRLLLEAIYEG
-126 SFEHTSHGFRPKRSC
+126 HFEGTSHGFRPHRSC
-141 HTALID
+141 HTALGM
-147 IQKTFTAVK
+147 IQKSFAGAK

-164 GFFDNINH
+164 GFFDNIDHN
-172 DVLINILRER
+172 VLISILRER
-182 IADERF
+182 ISDERF

-200 VEDWV
+200 VEDWKYNK
-205 FHRTYSGTPQGGIIS
+205 TYSGTPQGGIIS
-220 PILANIYLD
+220 PMLANIYLD

-266 KLQKTSDEQMRKNY
+266 KLQKTSDEQIRKSY

-373 AVKRNR
+373 AVKRNK

-552 CELCGKDGKVVM
+552 CELCGKEGKVVM

-582 MLQRHRKTLVVC
+582 MLKRHRKTLVVC

>member
-1 MRDMR
+1 MEKSER
-6 NPENVLNSL
+6 VLKAL
-15 SKHSGNLNY
+15 SDHSQSSDY
-24 KFERLYRVLFN
+24 KYERLYRYLFS
-35 EEMFYV
+35 EEMFAV
-41 AYQNIYSKTGNMTAG
+41 AYQRIYAKQGNMTPG
-56 ADGKTIDG
+56 TDGKTIDE
-64 MSIDRVEQ
+64 MSLERIER
-72 LIGSL
+72 LIVSL
-77 KNETYQPNP
+77 KDESYQPHP
-86 SKRTYIPKKNGKKR
+86 ARRVYIPKKNGKKR
-100 PLGIPSFD
+100 PLGIPSFE

-113 EVVRMILEAIYEG
+113 EVVRLLLEAIYEG
-126 SFEHTSHGFRPKRSC
+126 HFEGTSHGFRPHRSC
-141 HTALID
+141 HTALGM
-147 IQKTFTAVK
+147 IQKSFAGAK

-164 GFFDNINH
+164 GFFDNIDHN
-172 DVLINILRER
+172 VLISILRER
-182 IADERF
+182 ISDERF

-200 VEDWV
+200 VEDWKYNK
-205 FHRTYSGTPQGGIIS
+205 TYSGTPQGGIIS

-229 KFDKYIKEYAA
+229 KFDMYIKEYAA

-252 EYWRLNNKKNWLKK
+252 EYWRLNNKKNWLKQ
-266 KLQKTSDEQMRKNY
+266 KLQKTSDEQMRKSY

-304 RRMQYVRYADDFL
+304 RRLQYVRYADDFL

-373 AVKRNR
+373 AVKRNK

-431 MKPEDILAQYNAEI
+431 MKSEEILAQYNAEI
-445 RGLYNYYSLAANVSK
+445 RGLYNYYSLATNVSK

-552 CELCGKDGKVVM
+552 CELCGKEGEVVM

-582 MLQRHRKTLVVC
+582 MLKRQRKTLVVC
-594 EDCNSMIQNYGKE
+594 EDCNLMIQNYGKE

>member
-1 MRDMR
+1 MEKSER
-6 NPENVLNSL
+6 VLKAL
-15 SKHSGNLNY
+15 SDHSQSSDY
-24 KFERLYRVLFN
+24 KYERLYRYLFS
-35 EEMFYV
+35 EEMFAV
-41 AYQNIYSKTGNMTAG
+41 AYQRIYAKQGNMTPG
-56 ADGKTIDG
+56 TDGKTIDG
-64 MSIDRVEQ
+64 MSLGRIER
-72 LIGSL
+72 LIVSL
-77 KNETYQPNP
+77 KDESYQPHP
-86 SKRTYIPKKNGKKR
+86 AHRVYIPKKNGKKR
-100 PLGIPSFD
+100 PLGIPSFE

-113 EVVRMILEAIYEG
+113 EVVRLLLEAIYEG
-126 SFEHTSHGFRPKRSC
+126 HFEGTSHGFRPHRSC
-141 HTALID
+141 HTALGM
-147 IQKTFTAVK
+147 IQKSFAGAK

-164 GFFDNINH
+164 GFFDNIDHN
-172 DVLINILRER
+172 VLISILRER
-182 IADERF
+182 ISDERF

-200 VEDWV
+200 VEDWKYNK
-205 FHRTYSGTPQGGIIS
+205 TYSGTPQGGIIS

-252 EYWRLNNKKNWLKK
+252 EYWRLNNKKNRLKQ
-266 KLQKTSDEQMRKNY
+266 KLQKTSDEQMRKSY

-304 RRMQYVRYADDFL
+304 RRLQYVRYADDFL
-317 ISVIGSKSECETIK
+317 ISVIGSKAECETIK

-373 AVKRNR
+373 AVKRNK

-466 FIMKMSMFKTLGWK
+466 FIMKMSMLKTLGWK

-531 KLPQTM
+531 KLPQTT

-552 CELCGKDGKVVM
+552 CELCGKEGKVVM

-582 MLQRHRKTLVVC
+582 MLKRHRKTLVVC

>member
-1 MRDMR
+1 MEKSER
-6 NPENVLNSL
+6 VLKAL
-15 SKHSGNLNY
+15 SDHSQSSDY
-24 KFERLYRVLFN
+24 KYERLYRYLFS
-35 EEMFYV
+35 EEMFAV
-41 AYQNIYSKTGNMTAG
+41 AYQRIYAKQGNMTPG
-56 ADGKTIDG
+56 TDGKTIDE
-64 MSIDRVEQ
+64 MSLERIER
-72 LIGSL
+72 LIVSL
-77 KNETYQPNP
+77 KDESYQPHP
-86 SKRTYIPKKNGKKR
+86 ARRVYIPKKNGKKR
-100 PLGIPSFD
+100 PLGIPSFE

-113 EVVRMILEAIYEG
+113 EVVRLLLEAIYEG
-126 SFEHTSHGFRPKRSC
+126 HFEGTSHGFRPHRSC
-141 HTALID
+141 HTALGM
-147 IQKTFTAVK
+147 IQKSFAGAK

-164 GFFDNINH
+164 GFFDNIDHN
-172 DVLINILRER
+172 VLISILRER
-182 IADERF
+182 ISDERF

-200 VEDWV
+200 VEDWKYNK
-205 FHRTYSGTPQGGIIS
+205 TYSGTPQGGIVS

-252 EYWRLNNKKNWLKK
+252 DYWRLNNKKNRLKQ
-266 KLQKTSDEQMRKNY
+266 KLQKTSDEQMRKSY

-304 RRMQYVRYADDFL
+304 RRLQYVRYADDFL

-373 AVKRNR
+373 AVKRNK

-445 RGLYNYYSLAANVSK
+445 RGLYNYYSLATNVSK

-552 CELCGKDGKVVM
+552 CELCGKEGKVVM
-564 HHVRTLTKLKGNN
+564 HHVRNLTKLKGCN

-582 MLQRHRKTLVVC
+582 MLKRHRKTLVVC

>member
-1 MRDMR
+1 MEKSER
-6 NPENVLNSL
+6 VLKAL
-15 SKHSGNLNY
+15 SDHSQSSDY
-24 KFERLYRVLFN
+24 KYERLYRYLFS
-35 EEMFYV
+35 EEMFAV
-41 AYQNIYSKTGNMTAG
+41 AYQRIYAKQGNMTPG
-56 ADGKTIDG
+56 TDGKTIDE
-64 MSIDRVEQ
+64 MSLERIER
-72 LIGSL
+72 LIVSL
-77 KNETYQPNP
+77 KDESYQPHP
-86 SKRTYIPKKNGKKR
+86 ARRVYIPKKNGKKR
-100 PLGIPSFD
+100 PLGIPSFE

-113 EVVRMILEAIYEG
+113 EVVRLLLEAIYEG
-126 SFEHTSHGFRPKRSC
+126 HFEGTSHGFRPHRSC
-141 HTALID
+141 HTALGM
-147 IQKTFTAVK
+147 IQKSFAGAK

-164 GFFDNINH
+164 GFFDNIDHN
-172 DVLINILRER
+172 VLISILRER
-182 IADERF
+182 ISDERF

-200 VEDWV
+200 VEDWKYNK
-205 FHRTYSGTPQGGIIS
+205 TYSGTPQGGIIS
-220 PILANIYLD
+220 PMLANIYLD

-266 KLQKTSDEQMRKNY
+266 KLQKTSDEQIRKSY

-373 AVKRNR
+373 AVKRNK

-431 MKPEDILAQYNAEI
+431 MKPEDILVQYNAEI

-552 CELCGKDGKVVM
+552 CELCGKEGKVVM

-582 MLQRHRKTLVVC
+582 MLKRHRKTLVVC

>member
-1 MRDMR
+1 MEKSER
-6 NPENVLNSL
+6 VLKAL
-15 SKHSGNLNY
+15 SDHSQSSDY
-24 KFERLYRVLFN
+24 KYERLYRYLFS
-35 EEMFYV
+35 EEMFAV
-41 AYQNIYSKTGNMTAG
+41 AYQRIYAKQGNMTPG
-56 ADGKTIDG
+56 TDGKTIDE
-64 MSIDRVEQ
+64 MSLERIER
-72 LIGSL
+72 LIVSL
-77 KNETYQPNP
+77 KDESYQPHP
-86 SKRTYIPKKNGKKR
+86 ARRVYIPKKNGKKR
-100 PLGIPSFD
+100 PLGIPSFE

-113 EVVRMILEAIYEG
+113 EVVRLLLEAIYEG
-126 SFEHTSHGFRPKRSC
+126 HFEGTSHGFRPHRSC
-141 HTALID
+141 HTALGM
-147 IQKTFTAVK
+147 IQKSFAGAK

-164 GFFDNINH
+164 GFFDNIDHN
-172 DVLINILRER
+172 VLISILRER
-182 IADERF
+182 ISDERF

-200 VEDWV
+200 VEDWKYNK
-205 FHRTYSGTPQGGIIS
+205 TYSGTPQGGIIS

-252 EYWRLNNKKNWLKK
+252 EYWRLNNKKNRLKQ

-286 LSKQMLSTPHK
+286 LSKQMLSIPHK

-304 RRMQYVRYADDFL
+304 RRLQYVRYADDFL

-373 AVKRNR
+373 AVKRNK

-445 RGLYNYYSLAANVSK
+445 RGLYNYYSLATNVSK

-552 CELCGKDGKVVM
+552 CELCGKEGKVVM
-564 HHVRTLTKLKGNN
+564 HHVRNLTKLKGCN

-582 MLQRHRKTLVVC
+582 MLKRHRKTLVVC

>member
-1 MRDMR
+1 MEKSER
-6 NPENVLNSL
+6 VLKAL
-15 SKHSGNLNY
+15 SDHSQSSDY
-24 KFERLYRVLFN
+24 KYERLYRYLFS
-35 EEMFYV
+35 EEMFAV
-41 AYQNIYSKTGNMTAG
+41 AYQRIYAKQGNMTPG
-56 ADGKTIDG
+56 TDGKTIDE
-64 MSIDRVEQ
+64 MSLERIER
-72 LIGSL
+72 LIVSL
-77 KNETYQPNP
+77 KDESYQPHP
-86 SKRTYIPKKNGKKR
+86 ARRVYIPKKNGKKR
-100 PLGIPSFD
+100 PLGIPSFE

-113 EVVRMILEAIYEG
+113 EVVRLLLEAIYEG
-126 SFEHTSHGFRPKRSC
+126 HFEGTSHGFRPHRSC
-141 HTALID
+141 HTALGM
-147 IQKTFTAVK
+147 IQKSFAGAK

-164 GFFDNINH
+164 GFFDNIDHN
-172 DVLINILRER
+172 VLISILRER
-182 IADERF
+182 ISDERF

-200 VEDWV
+200 VEDWKYNK
-205 FHRTYSGTPQGGIIS
+205 TYSGTPQGGIIS
-220 PILANIYLD
+220 PMLANIYLD

-266 KLQKTSDEQMRKNY
+266 KLQKTSDEQIRKSY

-331 ADITQFMRE
+331 ADITQFMRA
-340 QLKLELSDEKTLI
+340 QLKLELSDEKPLI

-373 AVKRNR
+373 AVKRNK

-431 MKPEDILAQYNAEI
+431 MKPEDILAQYNAET

-552 CELCGKDGKVVM
+552 CELCGKEGKVVM

-582 MLQRHRKTLVVC
+582 MLKRHRKTLVVC

>member
-1 MRDMR
+1 MEKSER
-6 NPENVLNSL
+6 VLKAL
-15 SKHSGNLNY
+15 SDHSQSSDY
-24 KFERLYRVLFN
+24 KYERLYRYLFS
-35 EEMFYV
+35 EEMFAV
-41 AYQNIYSKTGNMTAG
+41 AYQRIYAKQGNMTPG
-56 ADGKTIDG
+56 TDGKTIDE
-64 MSIDRVEQ
+64 MSLERIER
-72 LIGSL
+72 LIVSL
-77 KNETYQPNP
+77 KDESYQPHP
-86 SKRTYIPKKNGKKR
+86 ARRVYIPKKNGKKR
-100 PLGIPSFD
+100 PLGIPSFE

-113 EVVRMILEAIYEG
+113 EVVRLLLEAIYEG
-126 SFEHTSHGFRPKRSC
+126 HFEGTSHGFRPHRSC
-141 HTALID
+141 HTALGM
-147 IQKTFTAVK
+147 IQKSFAGAK

-164 GFFDNINH
+164 GFFDNIDHN
-172 DVLINILRER
+172 VLISILRER
-182 IADERF
+182 ISDERF

-200 VEDWV
+200 VEDWKYNK
-205 FHRTYSGTPQGGIIS
+205 TYSGTPQGGIIS
-220 PILANIYLD
+220 PMLANIYLD

-240 KFRKGDRRSINP
+240 KLRKGDRRSINP

-266 KLQKTSDEQMRKNY
+266 KLQKTSDEQIRKSY

-297 DAMDADF
+297 DAIDADF

-373 AVKRNR
+373 AVKRNK

-431 MKPEDILAQYNAEI
+431 MKPEDILAQYNAET

-552 CELCGKDGKVVM
+552 CELCGKEGKVVM

-582 MLQRHRKTLVVC
+582 MLKRHRKTLVVC

>member
-1 MRDMR
+1 MEKSER
-6 NPENVLNSL
+6 VLKAL
-15 SKHSGNLNY
+15 SDHSQSSDY
-24 KFERLYRVLFN
+24 KYERLYRYLFS
-35 EEMFYV
+35 EEMFAV
-41 AYQNIYSKTGNMTAG
+41 AYQRIYAKQGNMTPG
-56 ADGKTIDG
+56 TDGKTIDE
-64 MSIDRVEQ
+64 MSLERIER
-72 LIGSL
+72 LIVSL
-77 KNETYQPNP
+77 KDESYQPHP
-86 SKRTYIPKKNGKKR
+86 ARRVYIPKKNGKKR
-100 PLGIPSFD
+100 PLGIPSFE

-113 EVVRMILEAIYEG
+113 EVVRLLLEAIYEG
-126 SFEHTSHGFRPKRSC
+126 HFEGTSHGFRPHRSC
-141 HTALID
+141 HTALGM
-147 IQKTFTAVK
+147 IQKSFAGAK

-164 GFFDNINH
+164 GFFDNIDHN
-172 DVLINILRER
+172 VLISILRER
-182 IADERF
+182 ISDERF

-200 VEDWV
+200 VEDWKYNK
-205 FHRTYSGTPQGGIIS
+205 TYSGTPQGGIIS

-252 EYWRLNNKKNWLKK
+252 EYWRLNNKKNRLKQ
-266 KLQKTSDEQMRKNY
+266 KLQKTSDEQMRKSY

-304 RRMQYVRYADDFL
+304 RRLQYVRYADDFL

-373 AVKRNR
+373 AVKRNK

-466 FIMKMSMFKTLGWK
+466 FIMKMSMLKTLGWK

-531 KLPQTM
+531 KLPQTT

-552 CELCGKDGKVVM
+552 CELCGKEGKVVM

-582 MLQRHRKTLVVC
+582 MLKRHRKTLVVC

>member
-1 MRDMR
+1 MEKSER
-6 NPENVLNSL
+6 VLKAL
-15 SKHSGNLNY
+15 SDHSQSSDY
-24 KFERLYRVLFN
+24 KYERLYRYLFS
-35 EEMFYV
+35 EEMFAV
-41 AYQNIYSKTGNMTAG
+41 AYQRIYAKQGNMTPG
-56 ADGKTIDG
+56 TDGKTIDE
-64 MSIDRVEQ
+64 MSLERIER
-72 LIGSL
+72 LIVSL
-77 KNETYQPNP
+77 KDESYQPHP
-86 SKRTYIPKKNGKKR
+86 ARRVYIPKKNGKKR
-100 PLGIPSFD
+100 PLGIPSFE

-113 EVVRMILEAIYEG
+113 EVVRLLLEAIYEG
-126 SFEHTSHGFRPKRSC
+126 HFEGTSHGFRPHRSC
-141 HTALID
+141 HTALGM
-147 IQKTFTAVK
+147 IQKSFTGAK

-164 GFFDNINH
+164 GFFDNIDHN
-172 DVLINILRER
+172 VLISILRER
-182 IADERF
+182 ISDERF

-193 KFLNAGY
+193 KFFNAGY
-200 VEDWV
+200 VEDWKYNK
-205 FHRTYSGTPQGGIIS
+205 TYSGTPQGGIIS

-252 EYWRLNNKKNWLKK
+252 EYWRLNNKKNRLKQ

-304 RRMQYVRYADDFL
+304 RRLQYVRYADDFL

>member
-1 MRDMR
+1 MEKSER
-6 NPENVLNSL
+6 VLKAL
-15 SKHSGNLNY
+15 SDHSQSSDY
-24 KFERLYRVLFN
+24 KYERLYRYLFS
-35 EEMFYV
+35 EEMFAV
-41 AYQNIYSKTGNMTAG
+41 AYQRIYAKQGNMTPG
-56 ADGKTIDG
+56 TDGKTIDE
-64 MSIDRVEQ
+64 MSLERIER
-72 LIGSL
+72 LIVSL
-77 KNETYQPNP
+77 KDESYQPHP
-86 SKRTYIPKKNGKKR
+86 ARRVYIPKKNGKKR
-100 PLGIPSFD
+100 PLGIPSFE

-113 EVVRMILEAIYEG
+113 EVVRLLLEAIYEG
-126 SFEHTSHGFRPKRSC
+126 HFEGTSHGFRPHRSC
-141 HTALID
+141 HTALGM
-147 IQKTFTAVK
+147 IQKSFAGAK

-164 GFFDNINH
+164 GFFDNIDHN
-172 DVLINILRER
+172 VLISILRER
-182 IADERF
+182 ISDERF

-193 KFLNAGY
+193 KFFNAGY
-200 VEDWV
+200 VEDWKYNK
-205 FHRTYSGTPQGGIIS
+205 TYSGTPQGGIIS

-252 EYWRLNNKKNWLKK
+252 EYWRLNNKKNRLKQ

-304 RRMQYVRYADDFL
+304 RRLQYVRYADDFL

-552 CELCGKDGKVVM
+552 CELCDKDGKVVM